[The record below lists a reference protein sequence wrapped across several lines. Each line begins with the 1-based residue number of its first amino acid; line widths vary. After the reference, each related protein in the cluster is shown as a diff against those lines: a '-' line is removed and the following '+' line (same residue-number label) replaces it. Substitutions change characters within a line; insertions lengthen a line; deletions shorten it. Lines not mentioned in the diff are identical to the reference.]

1 MTNPNERL
9 DPATHMDTLSLRV
22 FDLATMVEYYTHGVG
37 LVLLSEGGGTLT
49 LGLGDRPVL
58 KLVHAPEL
66 RRPPSSAA
74 GLYHSAVLF
83 DSRADLSASLLSI
96 FTSHP
101 HTYTGSADHLVSE
114 AFYFTDPEGNG
125 LELYADRPRESWQW
139 DGDQVRMA
147 TIYLDPSQFVN
158 SHIDRDLVESGRRPE
173 LSGVLGHA
181 HLQVGDIA
189 TAHEFYVG
197 VLGFDQTAR
206 MGRQALF
213 V

>member
-1 MTNPNERL
+1 MTDPNERL

-22 FDLATMVEYYTHGVG
+22 FDLATMVEFYTDGVG

-125 LELYADRPRESWQW
+125 GVVRRPARELA
-139 DGDQVRMA
+139 M
-147 TIYLDPSQFVN
+147 
-158 SHIDRDLVESGRRPE
+158 GRRPGADGDHLLGPLTVRE
-173 LSGVLGHA
+173 LPHRS
-181 HLQVGDIA
+181 
-189 TAHEFYVG
+189 
-197 VLGFDQTAR
+197 
-206 MGRQALF
+206 
-213 V
+213 